1 MSEILLATGVI
12 AAIVLILGII
22 VTLVVWKK
30 KKEGKYVEPDYRV
43 FFILGINIGTFFI

>member
-30 KKEGKYVEPDYRV
+30 RKKA
-43 FFILGINIGTFFI
+43 NM